1 MMRSLLYFALSLCV
15 ISGLNA
21 QSSDSV
27 QISSSTSQ
35 QNLLNDTLNFAK
47 SHQDFRD
54 LYFKQHEPEFVRLI
68 KEGQNPKIL
77 FIGCSDSRVVPE
89 LILNARPGD
98 VFVIRTAGNFVP
110 PFLPQSADGVSAT
123 IQFTVEVLKIPHI
136 IVCGHSHCGAIRGLF
151 QDLDPTK
158 LGILKQWIKLGED
171 AKQLTMQSAKP
182 NASKEDIYVTAE
194 EINVLVQLEHL
205 MSFPFV
211 KKAVD
216 EGSVALHGWYFDI
229 EKGNLLYYNTEK
241 NRFIPLIEKN
251 GVGLTDDLKQAA

>member
-1 MMRSLLYFALSLCV
+1 MIRSLLYFVLSFCLAA
-15 ISGLNA
+15 GLNA
-21 QSSDSV
+21 HPLPSAQTSST
-27 QISSSTSQ
+27 TSQ
-35 QNLLNDTLNFAK
+35 QDLLNETLNFAR

-54 LYFKQHEPEFVRLI
+54 LHFKQHEAEFVRLI

-98 VFVIRTAGNFVP
+98 IFVIRTAGNFVP

-123 IQFTVEVLKIPHI
+123 LQFAVEVLNVPHI

-171 AKQLTMQSAKP
+171 AKHLTMQTAKP
-182 NASKEDIYVTAE
+182 NTPQEDIYVTAE

-211 KKAVD
+211 KKAVN
-216 EGSVALHGWYFDI
+216 EGKIALHGWYFDI
-229 EKGNLLYYNTEK
+229 ERGNLLYYDTEK
-241 NRFIPLIEKN
+241 NRFVPLIEK
-251 GVGLTDDLKQAA
+251 GATGTTGELKKAA